1 MNLLKRLKYG
11 EFRQLILYGIFGS
24 CSALLD
30 LIIFTALVRW
40 GMYYMLANSISV
52 LAGIST
58 SFLLNRQ
65 YNFKVK
71 DAAFRRF
78 SIFLTI
84 GLIGMLLSNLILYC
98 CIDVMGADE
107 FLSKLLSIVLVALFQ
122 FVLNKYITFKPT
134 AHE

>member
-1 MNLLKRLKYG
+1 MNLLKRLKYE

-122 FVLNKYITFKPT
+122 FVLNKYVTFKPT